1 MVGVFFGHHER
12 RSDVN
17 ELLFS
22 VWMQAQQQTTGT
34 IDTKFLNNVTSLW
47 CELMSKSGPIIPIV
61 AGAALAVFAVL
72 FVLDEGKGY
81 ISTAL
86 RILLG
91 IAILV
96 FIPSLLSAGFG
107 IDMGCGQKLVTGGL
121 VMP

>member
-1 MVGVFFGHHER
+1 M
-12 RSDVN
+12 N

-22 VWMQAQQQTTGT
+22 LLAQSGG
-34 IDTKFLNNVTSLW
+34 IDTGFLNNVKTLW
-47 CELMSKSGPIIPIV
+47 CNLMAKNGPIVPIV

-81 ISTAL
+81 ISTAI

-96 FIPSLLSAGFG
+96 FIPSLLATAFG
-107 IDMGCGQKLVTGGL
+107 ISMGCGTSTISV
-121 VMP
+121 

>member
-1 MVGVFFGHHER
+1 MAK
-12 RSDVN
+12 N
-17 ELLFS
+17 
-22 VWMQAQQQTTGT
+22 
-34 IDTKFLNNVTSLW
+34 
-47 CELMSKSGPIIPIV
+47 GPIVPIV

-96 FIPSLLSAGFG
+96 FVPSLLKVAFG
-107 IDMGCGQKLVTGGL
+107 IDMGCKTTGSL
-121 VMP
+121 L

>member
-1 MVGVFFGHHER
+1 LFFTGKGC
-12 RSDVN
+12 DVN

-22 VWMQAQQQTTGT
+22 VLAQTGT
-34 IDTKFLNNVTSLW
+34 IGGITEKKPTIDTGFLTNIKTLW
-47 CELMSKSGPIIPIV
+47 CELMATNGPVVPIV
-61 AGAALAVFAVL
+61 AGAALAIFAVL

-107 IDMGCGQKLVTGGL
+107 IDMGCGTGK
-121 VMP
+121 VSP